1 MTPSNISVLRVL
13 SFVVCAF
20 ILQACGRDS
29 SAPLPEQKMRDLLFD
44 IQVAEAYS
52 ANVDTG
58 ADRGKKNR
66 DTLAHYYAL
75 VLKKHGI
82 TLEEW
87 EAAMEWYMRNPAD
100 LDPVLTKVI
109 DTANTFK
116 KEQMEAIDGA
126 ESATDSLNVLVPGGD
141 TIIRAAELK
150 PLQRP
155 LNSKKMD
162 KPAINE
168 DISKE
173 ISKEERDAIKKN
185 SKEKREALEKIKNE
199 Q

>member
-1 MTPSNISVLRVL
+1 MTPSNISVLRIL

-29 SAPLPEQKMRDLLFD
+29 SAPLSDQQMRDLLFD

-87 EAAMEWYMRNPAD
+87 ETAMEWYMEHPAD
-100 LDPVLTKVI
+100 LDPVLAKVI

-116 KEQMEAIDGA
+116 QEETEHVDGA
-126 ESATDSLNVLVPGGD
+126 ERISDSTQVAPEGKAVIEE
-141 TIIRAAELK
+141 TQLK

-185 SKEKREALEKIKNE
+185 SKEKREALEKVKNE